1 MLSLKRSE
9 RFFLSLPPGLNWSN
23 NNSLLPKYKILE
35 PAYMYA
41 AISVKL
47 VIQVKLF
54 TRKENMISTSIVYFI
69 YLSGTFLYK
78 SQFDLMFTWLITWI
92 YIFSY
97 QGFPSQT
104 LRIHKTSEEEI
115 DHLHSSLPLS
125 PAHKKLYT
133 DMQLCMSD
141 DYHIFLIAPLVIT
154 GLLLLM
160 RFTTLENYHL
170 IDDNF

>member
-1 MLSLKRSE
+1 MLSLKCSE
-9 RFFLSLPPGLNWSN
+9 RFLLSLLPGLNWSN
-23 NNSLLPKYKILE
+23 NKSLLPKYKILE

-78 SQFDLMFTWLITWI
+78 FQFDLMFTWLITWI
-92 YIFSY
+92 NIFSIRVFLHRHW
-97 QGFPSQT
+97 GFTRHQKK
-104 LRIHKTSEEEI
+104 R

-125 PAHKKLYT
+125 PAHKNLYT

-141 DYHIFLIAPLVIT
+141 DYHIFLITPLVIT
-154 GLLLLM
+154 GTLLLM
-160 RFTTLENYHL
+160 RFTTLEN
-170 IDDNF
+170 